1 MTGPRQHPRERMSG
15 LSRLRNRKG
24 REKGETME
32 RCRTRGQND
41 NKKRCLKAQ
50 KTFCQTYT
58 DRKIEG
64 VLQKHQYGKKL
75 RANIDSSKSGVCE
88 SVSYMSFQEGE

>member
-1 MTGPRQHPRERMSG
+1 
-15 LSRLRNRKG
+15 
-24 REKGETME
+24 ME
-32 RCRTRGQND
+32 RCRTMGQND

-58 DRKIEG
+58 DRKIER

-75 RANIDSSKSGVCE
+75 RTNSSKSEVCE
-88 SVSYMSFQEGE
+88 LVSYMSLQEGEKNRERNKAIKYENGG